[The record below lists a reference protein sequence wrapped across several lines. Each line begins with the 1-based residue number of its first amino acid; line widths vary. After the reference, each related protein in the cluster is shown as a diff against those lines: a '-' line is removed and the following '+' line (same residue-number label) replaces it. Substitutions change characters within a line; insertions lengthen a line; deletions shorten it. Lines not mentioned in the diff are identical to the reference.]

1 MRRMALLH
9 TLWFGIV
16 STLVVL
22 GLTSGLDQVTHT
34 VAGDGVALMYFGLY
48 GLYCLQNYRGCRE
61 YHCMITGPGFIL
73 AAALMLLRVTDLFDH
88 GFGIPYIVFGLAA
101 VIGHGLEWRYGNT
114 RGVDFALPD
123 SVWGRVGTSGVCF
136 RSDGLSKGCL
146 QATPPCRGKVHTD
159 IRKENT

>member
-34 VAGDGVALMYFGLY
+34 VEGDTVVLMYFGLY

-73 AAALMLLRVTDLFDH
+73 AAALMLFRVSRFFNLV
-88 GFGIPYIVFGLAA
+88 FGIPYIVLGLAPA
-101 VIGHGLEWRYGNT
+101 MVHG
-114 RGVDFALPD
+114 
-123 SVWGRVGTSGVCF
+123 
-136 RSDGLSKGCL
+136 
-146 QATPPCRGKVHTD
+146 
-159 IRKENT
+159 

>member
-48 GLYCLQNYRGCRE
+48 GLYCRQNYRGCRE

-88 GFGIPYIVFGLAA
+88 GSCIRYLVISPAA
-101 VIGHGLEWRYGNT
+101 VIGPVLARPYRN
-114 RGVDFALPD
+114 R
-123 SVWGRVGTSGVCF
+123 R
-136 RSDGLSKGCL
+136 
-146 QATPPCRGKVHTD
+146 
-159 IRKENT
+159 